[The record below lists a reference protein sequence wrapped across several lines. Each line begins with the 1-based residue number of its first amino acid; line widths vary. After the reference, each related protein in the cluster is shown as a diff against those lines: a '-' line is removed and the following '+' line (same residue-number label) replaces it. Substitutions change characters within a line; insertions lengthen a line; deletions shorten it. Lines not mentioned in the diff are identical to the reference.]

1 MTTVVEERRRRGHGR
16 GLEPVERADWD
27 CENCQARVAWPRKR
41 CAECGTS
48 RY

>member
-1 MTTVVEERRRRGHGR
+1 MNNTSTKERTTWV
-16 GLEPVERADWD
+16 
-27 CENCQARVAWPRKR
+27 CENCQTSTASVRKR

>member
-1 MTTVVEERRRRGHGR
+1 MNTSTEERTTT
-16 GLEPVERADWD
+16 ERATWV
-27 CENCQARVAWPRKR
+27 CENCAAETALVRKR

>member
-1 MTTVVEERRRRGHGR
+1 MSTSTRERPTR
-16 GLEPVERADWD
+16 ERAAWV
-27 CENCQARVAWPRKR
+27 CENCQGLTATARKR

>member
-1 MTTVVEERRRRGHGR
+1 MSTATEERTT
-16 GLEPVERADWD
+16 ERATWV
-27 CENCQARVAWPRKR
+27 CENCQARTREPRKR